1 MVTDPARYRRP
12 EWLQPADGTRAS
24 TTVRFTR
31 TFRLDAVPPQAQV
44 QVATEGPCTISVNG
58 QVVGRQGAFE
68 PYAKRRK
75 PSVQPYDLTGA
86 LTPGRNDLTLE
97 IQDLGR
103 PVAALV
109 DSVAASDGGLGLLTD
124 GTWEAAR
131 DGAAVPVWLRRE
143 QWSDPR
149 WVCLRARPHPLPR
162 SAWLNRDAASDGVV
176 LDLVP
181 SASADPL
188 AGPRA
193 EWLRFSAPIG
203 AASLRVPTEVPFT
216 AVVGDRPI
224 APAHGVIELDK
235 PLPAG
240 TVVYLRFDAASGHRG
255 GGLLSGPIQARTV
268 SAPGE
273 LAEWAELGLGS
284 FGGLVSYR
292 RTIQVDQPRSGDSI
306 LIDLGDVRG
315 SAEVR
320 VNQTPAAT
328 LAWSPYRADITAY
341 LRPGANDVEIIVRG
355 TLAGY
360 LGSASP
366 TPAVTRGQDHH
377 GLFGPVA
384 LLLHH
389 SHP

>member
-1 MVTDPARYRRP
+1 
-12 EWLQPADGTRAS
+12 L
-24 TTVRFTR
+24 
-31 TFRLDAVPPQAQV
+31 
-44 QVATEGPCTISVNG
+44 VNG
-58 QVVGRQGAFE
+58 QEMGRQGAFE

-75 PSVQPYDLTGA
+75 PSVQPYDLTGV
-86 LTPGRNDLTLE
+86 LTPGRNELALE

-109 DSVAASDGGLGLLTD
+109 DSVATRHGGLGLLTD
-124 GTWEAAR
+124 ETWDATR
-131 DGAAVPVWLRRE
+131 DGAAVPFRLRRE

-162 SAWLNRDAASDGVV
+162 STWLNRDAASDGVV

-181 SASADPL
+181 RASADPL

-193 EWLRFSAPIG
+193 EWLRFTAPIG
-203 AASLRVPTEVPFT
+203 AVSLRVPAEVPFT
-216 AVVGDRPI
+216 AVVGGRPI
-224 APAHGVIELDK
+224 VPGHGVIELDK
-235 PLPAG
+235 PLAAG
-240 TVVYLRFDAASGHRG
+240 TVVYLRFDAAGGHSG

-268 SAPGE
+268 SAAGG
-273 LAEWAELGLGS
+273 LAEWAQLGLRS
-284 FGGLVSYR
+284 FGGQVSYR
-292 RTIQVDQPRSGDSI
+292 RTIQVDQPGPDDSV
-306 LIDLGDVRG
+306 LIDLGEVRG
-315 SAEVR
+315 SAEVV

-366 TPAVTRGQDHH
+366 TPAVTRGQDRH
-377 GLFGPVA
+377 GLYGPVVI
-384 LLLHH
+384 LLHH